1 MSNTEKLY
9 QEKEV
14 YGNDGMYRIFSVLRL
29 CLKREMYT
37 EKLA

>member
-14 YGNDGMYRIFSVLRL
+14 YGNDGMYRIFSVLR
-29 CLKREMYT
+29 KRVS
-37 EKLA
+37 